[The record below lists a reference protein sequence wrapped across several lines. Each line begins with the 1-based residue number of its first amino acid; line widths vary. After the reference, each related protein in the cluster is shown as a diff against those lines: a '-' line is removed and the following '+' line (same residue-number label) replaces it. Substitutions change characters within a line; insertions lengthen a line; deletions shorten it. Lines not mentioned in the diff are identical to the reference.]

1 MLIEYSRTRNN
12 VIPPTRANPSDAG
25 LDVYF
30 NPEHSG
36 STTLNPGESKRLQTG
51 LRFGIPHGFML
62 QVMNR
67 SSVASKCNLIVGAQ
81 VVDSG
86 FNGEVFVDMHNI
98 GDTLQVIESGAKIAQ
113 VVMIPV
119 VPFRAIERPDNNLYD
134 WHPITISNRDIDAL
148 GSTGR

>member
-86 FNGEVFVDMHNI
+86 FNGEVFVDI
-98 GDTLQVIESGAKIAQ
+98 LLILRRKIYA
-113 VVMIPV
+113 V
-119 VPFRAIERPDNNLYD
+119 NLLIFFV
-134 WHPITISNRDIDAL
+134 WGFLISYYN
-148 GSTGR
+148 